1 VFEVKNLMV
10 FYENALAINDL
21 SLEVKEGEIVGLF
34 GSNSAGKSTLFN
46 TTAGLTH
53 HMAVREA
60 RRGGQRITIYG
71 EIQFNGENIVG
82 RKPNYIVKKGIV
94 LCRERHPVFRDLTTR
109 QNLELGGFLLD
120 QKKIKEGIELAYEIF
135 PNLKELKDR
144 KAGLLSGGEQEMVS
158 IGIALVAQPKLML
171 LDEPLLGLSPLL
183 QQKVVQALQDIRE
196 SGVTV
201 FVSEQYA
208 RPVMPF
214 VDRGYII
221 ENGTLVFSGTKNEL
235 MENPEVMSAYFGT

>member
-1 VFEVKNLMV
+1 
-10 FYENALAINDL
+10 
-21 SLEVKEGEIVGLF
+21 
-34 GSNSAGKSTLFN
+34 
-46 TTAGLTH
+46 
-53 HMAVREA
+53 
-60 RRGGQRITIYG
+60 
-71 EIQFNGENIVG
+71 
-82 RKPNYIVKKGIV
+82 
-94 LCRERHPVFRDLTTR
+94 
-109 QNLELGGFLLD
+109 
-120 QKKIKEGIELAYEIF
+120 
-135 PNLKELKDR
+135 
-144 KAGLLSGGEQEMVS
+144 MVS